1 METNDGSPGAEA
13 YIALTVRNEET
24 HTEFSR
30 QADLLEVQETNTIM
44 VSENVFTRCA
54 ELGQDASSQAV
65 RIFKFRRK
73 L

>member
-1 METNDGSPGAEA
+1 MGTVADFPPAE
-13 YIALTVRNEET
+13 
-24 HTEFSR
+24 
-30 QADLLEVQETNTIM
+30 LLEVEETSTVM
-44 VSENVFTRCA
+44 VSENVFTRRA